1 MLELKRG
8 RSSDEVIGQILRYVG
23 YVRENVARKG
33 QQVHGWVVT
42 GDYNESLR
50 LAASA
55 AGIRLMRVR
64 LP

>member
-1 MLELKRG
+1 
-8 RSSDEVIGQILRYVG
+8 VLRYVG

-33 QQVHGWVVT
+33 QAVHGCVLT
-42 GDYNESLR
+42 GDYDEHLR

-55 AGIRLMRVR
+55 AGIKLMTVR